1 RGGGAGGPA
10 ASADR
15 VGEWDRVVEDVL
27 ALWPSGSPRA
37 VLCFAGGALAGAAP
51 HVAYGRLLRQLAAR
65 GFLVLA
71 VSYST
76 DLDYVA
82 VADFV
87 ELRFERAIG
96 ALGLFGLPVWGLG
109 HSLGALAQVLA
120 SSRHPVSY
128 RQGHLILI
136 AYTRRGDEALPVVRA
151 ALRAN
156 PLLGPLLRALD
167 VPAAS
172 DLLMQGSKFAER
184 ALRAA
189 GVSGPVQDLLP
200 VAKQLLPLLKEV
212 GADGEDSHRPRRPP
226 LVRHPQRLSREANAA
241 AEAGRRLAG
250 RVGRA
255 RRRAGLAAGR
265 QARGAGPAGGPWPA
279 PAAPAARPRRRPRRH
294 RRRGRGAHAARDAR
308 GRRRRGPAPPG
319 ARRLGGGGREAGGD
333 RGRHRPVLV
342 AGWRPCG

>member
-212 GADGEDSHRPRRPP
+212 GADGEDSHRPAGSHGWPKTRWTSRPGSP
-226 LVRHPQRLSREANAA
+226 PRWPRCRETGARSWTC
-241 AEAGRRLAG
+241 GWSLAG
-250 RVGRA
+250 TCCPCCPTSA
-255 RRRAGLAAGR
+255 TT
-265 QARGAGPAGGPWPA
+265 PPP
-279 PAAPAARPRRRPRRH
+279 PPARPRRSCCPRCARAAPARACAARCATPG
-294 RRRGRGAHAARDAR
+294 RRRPR
-308 GRRRRGPAPPG
+308 GRRRSWAPSTG
-319 ARRLGGGGREAGGD
+319 SCRRMAPLR
-333 RGRHRPVLV
+333 
-342 AGWRPCG
+342 